1 MNRRTQIGVLAL
13 ALAFAASS
21 VACGP
26 KKQPPKDPVDTD
38 PTSEPDPPKPPPPK
52 CEKLDEKCESKGGK
66 KAKIPGSVLVFEPVL
81 GWLYAQ
87 GEKATIAQAGEEESC
102 QGLVGYEA
110 PDVKDTKKTD
120 AARQAQLDAI
130 AAELKLNLGKSK
142 VAWKNAEKYDK
153 GKVPLLRWT
162 LEKVT
167 RGAKKGDLLLVATVP
182 SDGKAVFGVA
192 FVPGDDDKS
201 AEKIVTSFDTIAP
214 GEAP

>member
-1 MNRRTQIGVLAL
+1 MNRRTLILAL
-13 ALAFAASS
+13 ALALASS
-21 VACGP
+21 AVACGP
-26 KKQPPKDPVDTD
+26 KKPPRQDPVDSQ
-38 PTSEPDPPKPPPPK
+38 PSSEPDPPKPPPPK

-81 GWLYAQ
+81 GWTYAQ
-87 GEKATIAQAGEEESC
+87 GEKVTIAQAGDEESC
-102 QGLVGYEA
+102 QGLIGYEA
-110 PDVKDTKKTD
+110 PDVKDVKKTD

-130 AAELKLNLGKSK
+130 AAELKLSLGKSK

-167 RGAKKGDLLLVATVP
+167 RGAKKGDLLIVASVP
-182 SDGKAVFGVA
+182 NDGKAVFGVA